1 MSASSQVGGSRR
13 RQPAIR
19 LFALEYSQSS
29 LTEGG
34 EGQYEPTFIVTK
46 LGARV
51 SRMMVAGV
59 IDRMERHDGDAG
71 PRYRGQL
78 RDPTGVH
85 MFDIAPFQPELHG
98 EAEELLSRFER
109 GDRFLMLI
117 MGRARH
123 WTNDEGSVFTS
134 LQAEGMKIIERD
146 EYAGWLAV
154 ASDATLRRID
164 AYERAMDCD
173 TDETSLRAAGV
184 PIDLVEGIISSRG
197 HYGQFDPETYRVG
210 VLNSLALATGKS
222 DLSTDMPS
230 ELSPDMSSG
239 GEPIVAT
246 GETTVASVN
255 SDQSGGAAGGQNP
268 ADVIIEKIKTSD
280 DGEGVHY
287 DVLMRT
293 CMARGISVQDFES
306 ALDDLRDT
314 QCEIIEPNFGWFRLL
329 PSA

>member
-1 MSASSQVGGSRR
+1 
-13 RQPAIR
+13 

-34 EGQYEPTFIVTK
+34 EGQYDPTFIVTK

-109 GDRFLMLI
+109 GDRFLMLM

-134 LQAEGMKIIERD
+134 VQAEGMKIIERN
-146 EYAGWLAV
+146 EYAGWLAS

-164 AYERAMDCD
+164 AYERAMDAD
-173 TDETSLRAAGV
+173 VDETSLRAAGV
-184 PIDLVEGIISSRG
+184 PIDLVNGIISSRG

-210 VLNSLALATGKS
+210 ILNALALATGKS
-222 DLSTDMPS
+222 DISVDIPAESSLDMAS
-230 ELSPDMSSG
+230 H
-239 GEPIVAT
+239 GEPPVGT
-246 GETTVASVN
+246 GETLAATTEAPSKAVN
-255 SDQSGGAAGGQNP
+255 SNPSEGSSAGQDP
-268 ADVIIEKIKTSD
+268 ANVIIEKIKSSD
-280 DGEGVHY
+280 EGEGVHY

-293 CMARGISVQDFES
+293 CMAREISVQDFEA

-329 PSA
+329 PSS